1 MKDSRSLA
9 AADFSGVAQA
19 AAAYLASRQSAS
31 GGFCFYRTPFLDQPN
46 LADTYCA
53 VRGLMLQGESVP
65 HRQQVL
71 SFLESF
77 DNVTQPSQCYCRAL
91 AWRCLEP
98 GWKPDPMT
106 LDSID
111 ALTIS
116 PAPLAGTPRLA
127 GWLTR
132 TRAIARLKHAFARF
146 PDAAAVRA
154 QVLSTCFEGAYGVRP
169 NLWDTWLALDIL
181 HCCGKERASD
191 ATRDFVDRLQV
202 ASYGFTGVAG
212 SILLNLDAVFA
223 GVRCC
228 KLLDT
233 PVRYPRQALVYVLAC
248 QTGKGGFAR
257 APGALPDM
265 ELTYR
270 AVWILCRLQG
280 GWDEEALALRDA

>member
-1 MKDSRSLA
+1 MKDSSLL
-9 AADFSGVAQA
+9 GVAASGHVSQA
-19 AAAYLASRQSAS
+19 AVAYLASRQSAS
-31 GGFCFYRTPFLDQPN
+31 GGFCFYRTAFLDQPN

-53 VRGLMLQGESVP
+53 VRGLKLLGESVP
-65 HRQQVL
+65 HRKQVH

-77 DNVTQPSQCYCRAL
+77 DNVRQPSQCYYRAL
-91 AWRCLEP
+91 AWRCLES
-98 GWKPDPMT
+98 GWKPDPVT
-106 LDSID
+106 LEGID
-111 ALTIS
+111 ALAVS
-116 PAPLAGTPRLA
+116 PAPPAGAQRLA

-132 TRAIARLKHAFARF
+132 TRLIARLKYAFCRF
-146 PDAAAVRA
+146 PDAEAVRA

-212 SILLNLDAVFA
+212 SVLLNLDAVFA

-228 KLLDT
+228 KLLNA
-233 PVRYPRQALVYVLAC
+233 PVRYPRQALAYVLAC

-257 APGALPDM
+257 APGALADM

-270 AVWILCRLQG
+270 AVWTRSHLQSD
-280 GWDEEALALRDA
+280 WNDEGLTWQGA